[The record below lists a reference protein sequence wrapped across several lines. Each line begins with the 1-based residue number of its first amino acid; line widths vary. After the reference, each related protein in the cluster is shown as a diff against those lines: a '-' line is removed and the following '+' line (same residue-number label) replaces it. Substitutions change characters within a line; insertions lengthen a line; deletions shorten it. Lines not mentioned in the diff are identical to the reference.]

1 MLIDCDTCKVRG
13 QACGE
18 CVVNL
23 LFGQA
28 PPVSEPAG
36 GQAGAGQ
43 AYAGQAR
50 GKQAAAGQARAGQA
64 REEQASAGQ
73 ASAGQAHAGQAGAG
87 RPGQEQPDAER
98 RAMQVLADAG
108 FEVTV
113 LSREDLRTPLRLV
126 PVHRHGHHAA

>member
-28 PPVSEPAG
+28 PPVSEPAH
-36 GQAGAGQ
+36 GQVGPL
-43 AYAGQAR
+43 
-50 GKQAAAGQARAGQA
+50 AAGV
-64 REEQASAGQ
+64 
-73 ASAGQAHAGQAGAG
+73 
-87 RPGQEQPDAER
+87 DAER

-113 LSREDLRTPLRLV
+113 LSREDVRSPLRLV
-126 PVHRHGHHAA
+126 PVRRPGHHAA